1 MKLFKKKA
9 RSFLISCLV
18 PVLLSLTASGC
29 AFVNLDL
36 FRETKPLKEKVIEG
50 KGPGKVLIID
60 ISGVLGYDRED
71 KPGQF
76 KEHISLVA
84 RVKEELG
91 KAAEDKKVKALIL
104 RIHSPGGTVG
114 TSDLLHYE
122 IEQFRKKKDAKVV
135 AYFMGLA
142 TSGGYYVA
150 TAADYIIAQPSTL
163 TGSIG
168 VLALKFNIQELMEK
182 VGVEEE
188 TVKSGDKKD
197 IWSLFRPA
205 TPEEREILQE
215 IIDEYQGEFLKA
227 VQAGRKDLTDADLAV
242 ISDGRVLSGKQA
254 LELHLVDEL
263 GYLDDAVEW
272 ARNSAGMPEAEVVV
286 YHRPGTFVN
295 NIYSM
300 SQGEASNWLDRMQRG
315 GQLLRTPTPQLMYLW
330 LP

>member
-1 MKLFKKKA
+1 MKLMKTRG
-9 RSFLISCLV
+9 RSFLISCSAAL
-18 PVLLSLTASGC
+18 LLSLTASSC

-36 FRETKPLKEKVIEG
+36 FRETRPLKEKVIEG

-84 RVKEELG
+84 RVKEELD
-91 KAAEDKKVKALIL
+91 KAAEDKEVKALIL
-104 RIHSPGGTVG
+104 RIHSPGGTVS

-122 IEQFRKKKDAKVV
+122 IEQFRKKRDAKVV
-135 AYFMGLA
+135 AHFMGLA

-205 TPEEREILQE
+205 TPEEKEILQE

-227 VQAGRKDLTDADLAV
+227 VRAGREDLTDADLAV

-263 GYLDDAVEW
+263 GYLDDAVDW
-272 ARNSAGMPEAEVVV
+272 ARNSAGIPEAKVVV

-300 SQGEASNWLDRMQRG
+300 SHGQARNWLDRMHDE
-315 GQLLRTPTPQLMYLW
+315 GQLLGTPTPQFMYLW